1 MNYFVNPN
9 LLINPLEGDLFCLIN
24 PYLSNGIKIINKNQY
39 IIFKQLNK
47 ISVEDILA
55 EHINEKEVLNI
66 FFKSLEKK
74 QFISAS
80 GVFDIPKV
88 SKNIHLLDFWIHV
101 TDSCNL
107 SCQYCSI
114 ATKIS
119 RNKLNFNNI
128 PNLIST
134 IIFIVNELDIQELSL
149 RFAGGEPMLNFEIIK
164 LIFNNINKKLP
175 NTCRL
180 KCTILTN
187 LTILSPKILEFLS
200 VNQIF
205 ISASLDGIGE
215 YHDITRTTCDG
226 RGTFHTVVENI
237 RVLTNKNINVNV
249 NCVISNRNIDGIPLL
264 IDFLVKNKIRHRL
277 SIVRGEEVN
286 YDKVLAILCQVYKT
300 MEEYIKNGY
309 KFSQLHRLCDLKLI
323 NPTVFTCGAG
333 RNSFVI
339 YTNGDLY
346 ACPHLIG
353 CKDKIIG
360 NIYDRN
366 KLLNIIK
373 KRPSSDNTIS
383 IDCIKCVYRYVCTG
397 GCPIFRFG
405 GKSIACKFYKE
416 IIPIIYHLLAMER
429 LYEIKKNIAN
439 NSLYG
444 DSIQI

>member
-1 MNYFVNPN
+1 
-9 LLINPLEGDLFCLIN
+9 
-24 PYLSNGIKIINKNQY
+24 
-39 IIFKQLNK
+39 
-47 ISVEDILA
+47 
-55 EHINEKEVLNI
+55 
-66 FFKSLEKK
+66 
-74 QFISAS
+74 
-80 GVFDIPKV
+80 
-88 SKNIHLLDFWIHV
+88 
-101 TDSCNL
+101 
-107 SCQYCSI
+107 
-114 ATKIS
+114 
-119 RNKLNFNNI
+119 
-128 PNLIST
+128 
-134 IIFIVNELDIQELSL
+134 
-149 RFAGGEPMLNFEIIK
+149 
-164 LIFNNINKKLP
+164 
-175 NTCRL
+175 
-180 KCTILTN
+180 
-187 LTILSPKILEFLS
+187 
-200 VNQIF
+200 
-205 ISASLDGIGE
+205 
-215 YHDITRTTCDG
+215 
-226 RGTFHTVVENI
+226 
-237 RVLTNKNINVNV
+237 
-249 NCVISNRNIDGIPLL
+249 
-264 IDFLVKNKIRHRL
+264 
-277 SIVRGEEVN
+277 
-286 YDKVLAILCQVYKT
+286 